1 MDVDQFFK
9 AAFRVSIR
17 AIACASSI
25 IPKLFRDFSGMNFI
39 MATIIGSASSMAI
52 GALLEACLLIS
63 AMIGAVFGF
72 SISSPMAVSPPT
84 TMGTTFFVEKV
95 ISVQAVMLSDASPS
109 RIW

>member
-39 MATIIGSASSMAI
+39 MATIIGSASSMEI
-52 GALLEACLLIS
+52 GALLEACSGVSYDKVSGVLRAREDGNWFL
-63 AMIGAVFGF
+63 AGEDGFGLVRAEAGKEAVW
-72 SISSPMAVSPPT
+72 
-84 TMGTTFFVEKV
+84 EKG
-95 ISVQAVMLSDASPS
+95 
-109 RIW
+109 